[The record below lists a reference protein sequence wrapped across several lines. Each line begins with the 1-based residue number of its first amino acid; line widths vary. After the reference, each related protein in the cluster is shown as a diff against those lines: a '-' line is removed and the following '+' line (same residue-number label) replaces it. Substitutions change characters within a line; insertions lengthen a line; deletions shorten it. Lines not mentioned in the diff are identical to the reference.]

1 MVEAR
6 GRGDAERARAEGQA
20 AANAVLTASL
30 TPQLIEYNRW
40 AKWDGK
46 MPQVV
51 GSGANTLLNL
61 PAPTQQ

>member
-1 MVEAR
+1 MEAR

-20 AANAVLTASL
+20 TANAVLTASI
-30 TPQLIEYNRW
+30 TPELIQYNRW

-61 PAPTQQ
+61 PAPPAQ